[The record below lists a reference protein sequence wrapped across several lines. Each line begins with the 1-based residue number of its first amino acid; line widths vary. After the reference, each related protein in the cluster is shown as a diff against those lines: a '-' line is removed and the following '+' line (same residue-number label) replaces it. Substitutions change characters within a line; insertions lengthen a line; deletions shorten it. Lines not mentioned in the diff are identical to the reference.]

1 VTWLAKQLQQLH
13 PGQTLRQQA
22 QRLDELERRS
32 LASLQSTISKLQA
45 SLHTS
50 QARLQLN
57 SPARRIG
64 ELQLHWRATA
74 RRLGNAM
81 QAALTTRRQALA
93 VNSRALN
100 AISPLATLERGYAIV
115 SRPGG
120 DILRDAKDVKAGEQI
135 NARLGKGQLRCTV
148 DETSGDT

>member
-1 VTWLAKQLQQLH
+1 
-13 PGQTLRQQA
+13 
-22 QRLDELERRS
+22 
-32 LASLQSTISKLQA
+32 
-45 SLHTS
+45 
-50 QARLQLN
+50 
-57 SPARRIG
+57 
-64 ELQLHWRATA
+64 
-74 RRLGNAM
+74 M